1 MKNLSVL
8 GSTGSI
14 GRQTLQ
20 VAAANPEKLR
30 IRALAAHRNVTLMLQ
45 QIENYHPD
53 LAVLTDKEAAG
64 ELQKQY
70 HGKTEILSGQ
80 EGLLAAATYENTD
93 TVLGAMVGYAG
104 LRPTLAAIKA
114 GKNIALAN
122 KETLVAAGHL
132 VMQAVKDYNISLLP
146 VDSEHSA
153 IFQSLRGGYHPCLTF
168 TEKGRESSEVKKLI
182 LTASGGP
189 FRGKT
194 KEELKHVT
202 LSQCLKHPNWS
213 MGSKVTIDSS
223 TLANKGL
230 EVIEAHWLFNMPY
243 EKIDVVI
250 HPQSIVHSLVE
261 FADGAVIA
269 QLGIPDMKLP
279 IQYAL
284 SYPERFN
291 CSFGQLDLIKCGTLT
306 FEAPD
311 REAFPSLQIAIDCG
325 KTGGSLPCAFNAA
338 NEECVT
344 AFLERRISYLDI
356 PEIVKRVIDI
366 HVPITHPCLNE
377 IEETDRIVRIK
388 TKELI
393 KLQSSFSV

>member
-1 MKNLSVL
+1 MKNISVL

-14 GRQTLQ
+14 GRQTLE
-20 VAAANPEKLR
+20 VAAANPEKLK
-30 IRALAAHRNVTLMLQ
+30 IRVLAAHRNIDLILR
-45 QIENYHPD
+45 QIETFHPD
-53 LAVLTDKEAAG
+53 LAVLTDKEAAA

-80 EGLLAAATYENTD
+80 DGLLAAATHEKVD

-104 LRPTLAAIKA
+104 LRPTLAAINA
-114 GKNIALAN
+114 GKDIALAN
-122 KETLVAAGHL
+122 KETLVAAGHI
-132 VMQAVKDYNISLLP
+132 VMQAVKENHVNLLP

-168 TEKGRESSEVKKLI
+168 TEQDNKSSEVKKLI

-194 KEELKHVT
+194 KEELKQVT
-202 LSQCLKHPNWS
+202 LAQCLKHPNWS
-213 MGSKVTIDSS
+213 MGKKVTIDSS

-230 EVIEAHWLFNMPY
+230 EVMEAHWLFNMPY
-243 EKIDVVI
+243 EKIEVVI

-261 FADGAVIA
+261 FNDGAVIA

-284 SYPERFN
+284 SYPQRYD
-291 CSFGQLDLIKCGTLT
+291 CSFGQLDLIKCGNLT

-311 REAFPSLQIAIDCG
+311 REVFPSLQTAIECG
-325 KTGGSLPCAFNAA
+325 KAGGSLPCVFNAT
-338 NEECVT
+338 NEECVN
-344 AFLERRISYLDI
+344 AFLDGKIAYLDI
-356 PEIVKRVIDI
+356 PEIVRRVVES
-366 HVPITHPCLNE
+366 HVMIPNPCLDE
-377 IEETDRIVRIK
+377 IEETDRKVRVMARD
-388 TKELI
+388 LI
-393 KLQSSFSV
+393 HLQ

>member
-1 MKNLSVL
+1 MKNISVL

-14 GRQTLQ
+14 GRQTLE
-20 VAAANPEKLR
+20 VAAANPEQLK
-30 IRALAAHRNVTLMLQ
+30 IRVLAAHRNVDLMLQ
-45 QIENYHPD
+45 QIELYHPD
-53 LAVLTDKEAAG
+53 LAVLTDKKAADK
-64 ELQKQY
+64 LQKQY

-80 EGLLAAATYENTD
+80 EGLLAAATYEKVD

-104 LRPTLAAIKA
+104 LRPTLAAINA
-114 GKNIALAN
+114 GKDIAIAN
-122 KETLVAAGHL
+122 KETLVAAGHI
-132 VMQAVKDYNISLLP
+132 VMEAVKENHVNLLP

-168 TEKGRESSEVKKLI
+168 TETENRSSEVKKLI

-194 KEELKHVT
+194 KDELKQVS
-202 LSQCLKHPNWS
+202 LAQCLKHPNWS
-213 MGSKVTIDSS
+213 MGKKVTIDSS

-230 EVIEAHWLFNMPY
+230 EVMEAHWLFNMPY
-243 EKIDVVI
+243 EKIEVVI

-261 FADGAVIA
+261 FNDGAVIA

-284 SYPERFN
+284 SYPQRYD
-291 CSFGQLDLIKCGTLT
+291 CSFGRLDLIKCGTLT

-311 REAFPSLQIAIDCG
+311 REAFPSLQIAIECG
-325 KTGGSLPCAFNAA
+325 KAGGSLPCAFNAA

-344 AFLERRISYLDI
+344 AFLDGKIAYLDI
-356 PEIVKRVIDI
+356 PDIVRRVVNSHI
-366 HVPITHPCLNE
+366 PIPHPCLDE
-377 IEETDRIVRIK
+377 IEETDQNVRLMTRI
-388 TKELI
+388 LI
-393 KLQSSFSV
+393 QHQ

>member
-1 MKNLSVL
+1 MKNISVL

-14 GRQTLQ
+14 GRQTLE
-20 VAAANPEKLR
+20 VAAANPEQLK
-30 IRALAAHRNVTLMLQ
+30 IRVLAAHRNVDLMLQ
-45 QIENYHPD
+45 QIEVFHPD

-64 ELQKQY
+64 ELLKQY

-80 EGLLAAATYENTD
+80 EGLLAAATYEKVD

-104 LRPTLAAIKA
+104 LRPTLAAINA
-114 GKNIALAN
+114 GKDIALAN
-122 KETLVAAGHL
+122 KETLVAAGHI
-132 VMQAVKDYNISLLP
+132 VMEAVKENHVNLLP

-168 TEKGRESSEVKKLI
+168 TETENRSSEVKKLI

-194 KEELKHVT
+194 KDELKQVT
-202 LSQCLKHPNWS
+202 LAQCLKHPNWS
-213 MGSKVTIDSS
+213 MGKKVTIDSS

-230 EVIEAHWLFNMPY
+230 EVMEAHWLFNMPY
-243 EKIDVVI
+243 EKIEVVI

-261 FADGAVIA
+261 FNDGAVIA

-284 SYPERFN
+284 SYPQRYD

-306 FEAPD
+306 LKP
-311 REAFPSLQIAIDCG
+311 PTG
-325 KTGGSLPCAFNAA
+325 KRFRPCRLLSNAA
-338 NEECVT
+338 KRAAVCL
-344 AFLERRISYLDI
+344 ARLMRRMKSA
-356 PEIVKRVIDI
+356 
-366 HVPITHPCLNE
+366 
-377 IEETDRIVRIK
+377 
-388 TKELI
+388 
-393 KLQSSFSV
+393 